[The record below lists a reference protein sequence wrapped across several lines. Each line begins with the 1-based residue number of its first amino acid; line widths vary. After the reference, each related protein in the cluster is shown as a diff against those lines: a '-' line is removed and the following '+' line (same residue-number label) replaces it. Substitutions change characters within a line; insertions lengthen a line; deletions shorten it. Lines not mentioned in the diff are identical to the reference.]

1 MSSIDNKITA
11 NESKN
16 ESIENKLKELE
27 KYSTKSDLNMLSF
40 FVTINRFDSEDG
52 TQDYLIIQPVHRYF
66 KLIANTK
73 HITEWKPKGLSD

>member
-1 MSSIDNKITA
+1 MITKTDFDVKVSSIDNKITA

-40 FVTINRFDSEDG
+40 FCYN
-52 TQDYLIIQPVHRYF
+52 
-66 KLIANTK
+66 
-73 HITEWKPKGLSD
+73 